1 MSTNY
6 NCAPLYLCKFMNNS
20 ISHLWV
26 VLLLAGYTNHALSA
40 DTPSA
45 PATSAVAQVAVP
57 PAALP
62 SLFARRQA
70 RRTAPDAV
78 ISLKNPS
85 FNPDKLG
92 KISAWVEI
100 EHGSG
105 NSYTFVADPENALSI
120 PSSARIR
127 RHGSEPFGLLQQS
140 IGVHPSW
147 HNKTARL
154 SGSLRGVDISGAG
167 GALVLRADDGSGQI
181 LAWNF
186 MQNDR
191 VKGTQDWKRY
201 TIELKIP
208 PSAYSLIAGVML
220 EDGGTLWADN
230 LAIELID

>member
-1 MSTNY
+1 MHT
-6 NCAPLYLCKFMNNS
+6 S
-20 ISHLWV
+20 ISNLWV
-26 VLLLAGYTNHALSA
+26 VLLFIGYINPVFSA
-40 DTPSA
+40 DTPSS
-45 PATSAVAQVAVP
+45 PATSAVTQVAVP

-62 SLFARRQA
+62 STFARRQA
-70 RRTAPDAV
+70 MRPATDVV

-92 KISAWVEI
+92 NISAWTEI

-105 NSYTFVADPENALSI
+105 RSFTFVADPENALSM

-147 HNKTARL
+147 HNKTVRL
-154 SGSLRGVDISGAG
+154 SGWLRGLDISGAG

-186 MQNDR
+186 METGR
-191 VKGTQDWKRY
+191 VIGTQDWKRY
-201 TIELKIP
+201 SIELKTP
-208 PSAYSLIAGVML
+208 PTAYSLIVGVML
-220 EDGGTLWADN
+220 QDGGALWADN
-230 LAIELID
+230 LEIELID

>member
-1 MSTNY
+1 
-6 NCAPLYLCKFMNNS
+6 MNNL
-20 ISHLWV
+20 ISHLWA
-26 VLLLAGYTNHALSA
+26 VLLLAGYTNHALST
-40 DTPSA
+40 DTPPAPAISAVPQVAA
-45 PATSAVAQVAVP
+45 PAT
-57 PAALP
+57 LP
-62 SLFARRQA
+62 SLLARRQA
-70 RRTAPDAV
+70 RRPAPDAV

-85 FNPDKLG
+85 FNPDQQG
-92 KISAWVEI
+92 KMNGWTEI

-105 NSYTFVADPENALSI
+105 KSYTFVADPENALSI
-120 PSSARIR
+120 PTSARIR

-140 IGVHPSW
+140 ISVHPSW
-147 HNKTARL
+147 HNKTVRL

-186 MQNDR
+186 MQNAR
-191 VKGTQDWKRY
+191 VKGTSDWKQY

>member
-1 MSTNY
+1 MQTIIAHHFN
-6 NCAPLYLCKFMNNS
+6 LCKFMNNLM
-20 ISHLWV
+20 SHLWV

-40 DTPSA
+40 DTPPA
-45 PATSAVAQVAVP
+45 PATTAVPQVAA
-57 PAALP
+57 PATLP
-62 SLFARRQA
+62 SLIARRQA
-70 RRTAPDAV
+70 RRAAPDAV
-78 ISLKNPS
+78 INLKNPS
-85 FNPDKLG
+85 FNPDQQG
-92 KISAWVEI
+92 KINGWTEI

-105 NSYTFVADPENALSI
+105 KSYTFVADPENALSI

-127 RHGSEPFGLLQQS
+127 RHGSEPYGLLQQS

-147 HNKTARL
+147 HNKTVRL
-154 SGSLRGVDISGAG
+154 SGSLRGVDIRGAG

-186 MQNDR
+186 MQNAR
-191 VKGTQDWKRY
+191 VKGTQDWKHY

-208 PSAYSLIAGVML
+208 RSAYSLIAGVML

>member
-1 MSTNY
+1 
-6 NCAPLYLCKFMNNS
+6 MNNS
-20 ISHLWV
+20 ISHLWPA
-26 VLLLAGYTNHALSA
+26 LLLAAYTNLALGA
-40 DTPSA
+40 DTTSA
-45 PATSAVAQVAVP
+45 PATSAVPQVSAP
-57 PAALP
+57 TALP
-62 SLFARRQA
+62 SLIARRQA
-70 RRTAPDAV
+70 GRAAPDAV

-85 FNPDKLG
+85 FNPDLQG
-92 KISAWVEI
+92 KMSAWVAI
-100 EHGSG
+100 EHASG
-105 NSYTFVADPENALSI
+105 NAYTFVADPENALSI

-127 RHGSEPFGLLQQS
+127 RHGSEPYGLLQQS
-140 IGVHPSW
+140 IRVHPSW

-154 SGSLRGVDISGAG
+154 SGSLRGADINGAG

-208 PSAYSLIAGVML
+208 PSAYSLIVGVML

>member
-1 MSTNY
+1 
-6 NCAPLYLCKFMNNS
+6 MNNS
-20 ISHLWV
+20 ISHLWA
-26 VLLLAGYTNHALSA
+26 VLLLAGFTNHALGA
-40 DTPSA
+40 EVPSV
-45 PATSAVAQVAVP
+45 PTTSAVTQVTA

-62 SLFARRQA
+62 SVYARRQA
-70 RRTAPDAV
+70 RRAAPDAV

-105 NSYTFVADPENALSI
+105 NSYTFVADPENALST

>member
-1 MSTNY
+1 
-6 NCAPLYLCKFMNNS
+6 MNNS
-20 ISHLWV
+20 ISHLCAA
-26 VLLLAGYTNHALSA
+26 LLLAGFTNQALGA
-40 DTPSA
+40 DAPSV
-45 PATSAVAQVAVP
+45 PATSAVTQVTP

-62 SLFARRQA
+62 SVYARRQA
-70 RRTAPDAV
+70 RRAAPDVV

-85 FNPDKLG
+85 FNPDQQG
-92 KISAWVEI
+92 KMNGWKAI

-105 NSYTFVADPENALSI
+105 NSYTFVADPEIALSS

-127 RHGSEPFGLLQQS
+127 RHGSEPYGLLQQS

-147 HNKTARL
+147 HNKTVRL
-154 SGSLRGVDISGAG
+154 SGSLRGVDVNGAG

-186 MQNDR
+186 MQNAR

-201 TIELKIP
+201 AIQLKIP
-208 PSAYSLIAGVML
+208 PTAYSLIVGVML

-230 LAIELID
+230 MTIELID

>member
-1 MSTNY
+1 
-6 NCAPLYLCKFMNNS
+6 MNNL
-20 ISHLWV
+20 ISHLWP
-26 VLLLAGYTNHALSA
+26 VLLLAAYTNLALGA
-40 DTPSA
+40 DTASA
-45 PATSAVAQVAVP
+45 PATSAVPQVSAP
-57 PAALP
+57 TALP
-62 SLFARRQA
+62 SLIARRQA
-70 RRTAPDAV
+70 RRAAPDAV

-85 FNPDKLG
+85 FNPDQQG
-92 KISAWVEI
+92 KMTAWTAI

-105 NSYTFVADPENALSI
+105 NSYTFVVDPENALSI
-120 PSSARIR
+120 PGSARIR
-127 RHGSEPFGLLQQS
+127 RHGSEPYGLLQQS
-140 IGVHPSW
+140 ISVHPTW
-147 HNKTARL
+147 YNKTVRL
-154 SGSLRGVDISGAG
+154 SGSLRGVDINGAG

-208 PSAYSLIAGVML
+208 PSAYSLIVGIML